1 MHTCACVHTCA
12 KLVSGENIHL
22 VMGRIELNPS
32 KQKTDHIDGHL
43 KRGKKSI
50 KHCPCM
56 VASVTTE
63 DIDRFRNERII
74 MSSCSLRS
82 VAKHPLPFT
91 SLLDSATTLKEVKQI
106 HTKLVVNGSLNDPH
120 LLGQFVAAIALYNP
134 SNLTYSAQVLHQ
146 CRNPTLFALNTL
158 IRAYSRS
165 PTPHQCFLFY
175 KQIQHSTPH
184 LSPDNY
190 TFNFL
195 VRACAQI
202 LSPGTALLVHASVLR
217 RGFHNDPHVQSGLI
231 FMYAEL
237 GCLGYCQKVFDGIH
251 EPDVV
256 CQTAMI
262 SACAKCGDVDLAR
275 KMFDEM
281 PERDPIA
288 WNAMLAGYAQC
299 GKSREALHLFH
310 LMQIHDVKLNEVSMV
325 SVLSACTHLGA
336 LDQGRWAHV
345 YIERNR
351 LKMTV
356 TLGTALVDMYS
367 KCGNMNKAMDFF
379 WGMKERNV
387 YTWTSVIGG
396 LAMNGA
402 GEKSLEL
409 FSLMKQAGVRPNE
422 VTFVSVLRGCCVV
435 GLVEEGREHFDSMR
449 REYGIEPWL
458 EHYGCLVDLYG
469 RAGRLDEALD
479 VINKMPMKPHA
490 GAWGALLNA
499 CRMYKNTE
507 MGELA
512 SRKLVELETKNHGA
526 YVLLSNIYA
535 ESKNWDRVIN
545 VRQIMRAK
553 GVKKLPGCSVIEVDG
568 EVHEFFAGDETH
580 PRYNEIEVML
590 GEISRRLK
598 LAGYVANTNPVM
610 YDIEE
615 EEKEDT
621 LCKHS
626 EKIAIAFGLISLK
639 EGVPI
644 RIVKNLR
651 VCWDCHDVTKMISKV
666 FNREITVRDRN
677 RFHHFKDGECSC
689 QGYW

>member
-1 MHTCACVHTCA
+1 M
-12 KLVSGENIHL
+12 
-22 VMGRIELNPS
+22 
-32 KQKTDHIDGHL
+32 
-43 KRGKKSI
+43 
-50 KHCPCM
+50 
-56 VASVTTE
+56 
-63 DIDRFRNERII
+63 
-74 MSSCSLRS
+74 
-82 VAKHPLPFT
+82 
-91 SLLDSATTLKEVKQI
+91 
-106 HTKLVVNGSLNDPH
+106 
-120 LLGQFVAAIALYNP
+120 
-134 SNLTYSAQVLHQ
+134 
-146 CRNPTLFALNTL
+146 
-158 IRAYSRS
+158 
-165 PTPHQCFLFY
+165 
-175 KQIQHSTPH
+175 
-184 LSPDNY
+184 
-190 TFNFL
+190 
-195 VRACAQI
+195 
-202 LSPGTALLVHASVLR
+202 
-217 RGFHNDPHVQSGLI
+217 QSGLI
-231 FMYAEL
+231 FMYTEL
-237 GCLGYCQKVFDGIH
+237 GCLGYCQKVFDEIP

-299 GKSREALHLFH
+299 GESREALRLFH

-345 YIERNR
+345 YIQRNR

-356 TLGTALVDMYS
+356 TLGTALIDMYA
-367 KCGNMNKAMDFF
+367 KCGNMNKAIDLF

-387 YTWTSVIGG
+387 YTWTTVIGG

-422 VTFVSVLRGCCVV
+422 VTFVSVLRGCSVV

-449 REYGIEPWL
+449 REYEIEPRL

-499 CRMYKNTE
+499 CRMYKNME

-512 SRKLVELETKNHGA
+512 SRKLVELEAKNHGA

-535 ESKNWDRVIN
+535 ESKNWDRVTN
-545 VRQIMRAK
+545 VRQIMKAK
-553 GVKKLPGCSVIEVDG
+553 GVKKLPGCSVMEVNG
-568 EVHEFFAGDETH
+568 QVHEFFSGDETH

-598 LAGYVANTNPVM
+598 LAGYAANTNPVM

-615 EEKEDT
+615 EEKEDA

-626 EKIAIAFGLISLK
+626 EKVAIAFGLISLK

-666 FNREITVRDRN
+666 FNREIIVRDRN

-689 QGYW
+689 KDYW